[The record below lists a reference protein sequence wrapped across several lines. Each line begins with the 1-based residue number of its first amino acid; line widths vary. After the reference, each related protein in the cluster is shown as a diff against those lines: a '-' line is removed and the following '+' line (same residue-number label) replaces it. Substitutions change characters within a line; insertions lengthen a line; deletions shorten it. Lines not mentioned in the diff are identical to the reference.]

1 MKMIYTDIHMFISNS
16 TDYQV
21 TVSEDDKYIRLQM
34 LPDKNNPQASYL
46 ISIAEGT
53 LDDFIRKIMAMRTEL
68 EQKWTQT
75 GVMR

>member
-1 MKMIYTDIHMFISNS
+1 MIYTDIHMFISNS
-16 TDYQV
+16 ADYQV